1 LSWKCDFCDS
11 YNDEKLLQCFVCEQ
25 ERSIESIREA
35 KKRERE
41 VKLAHINDLFV
52 KTTSYISRNL
62 VSLASLIFFIAIIG
76 ELVINNFSVNLDDI
90 GNNLEVTLLHAGLS
104 ISNLYNKNL
113 AKLLSHVT
121 STPAGYTGVDVLKTV
136 VTIRLQN
143 CYYGSIPT
151 ITNKVLFHISALS
164 MVISSLVTVI
174 KYRH

>member
-1 LSWKCDFCDS
+1 MSWKCDFCDS

-41 VKLAHINDLFV
+41 KKIACITDIFI
-52 KTTSYISRNL
+52 KTTSGISKNL
-62 VSLASLIFFIAIIG
+62 GLFILAISLIAVIE